1 MKVLITG
8 KNGLLAGRL
17 KEVLIAGKINC
28 TSISG
33 INMSMHIHDKYD
45 YIIHAASPNS
55 KDCNN
60 DQVTKNYLE
69 ESKRLIRV
77 AIQREV
83 KRFIFLSSTQVYNEL
98 KNDVLHENL
107 ELPESNNKYIKIK
120 KTIESFMLKEE
131 ISSKIQPIIL
141 RISNGYGAPVDRKS
155 KCWHLLAMDVC
166 KKAINEGQI
175 NLKTNGEG
183 YKDFIPIENICMSI
197 KNIISRDIDAG
208 IYNLVTGESIKVID
222 FVNKIKSLVEE
233 RTGSKIILNIN
244 KDDAVCIKKYIYD
257 NSKLTNILGQNKIN
271 HQDEIDRL
279 IKFCIK
285 NFD

>member
-1 MKVLITG
+1 MAAIGPDGSPEQPGTVQTKWFHGALTRSSQ
-8 KNGLLAGRL
+8 LS
-17 KEVLIAGKINC
+17 IA
-28 TSISG
+28 
-33 INMSMHIHDKYD
+33 
-45 YIIHAASPNS
+45 
-55 KDCNN
+55 NN
-60 DQVTKNYLE
+60 L
-69 ESKRLIRV
+69 
-77 AIQREV
+77 
-83 KRFIFLSSTQVYNEL
+83 
-98 KNDVLHENL
+98 
-107 ELPESNNKYIKIK
+107 
-120 KTIESFMLKEE
+120 
-131 ISSKIQPIIL
+131 
-141 RISNGYGAPVDRKS
+141 GAWRTPQ
-155 KCWHLLAMDVC
+155 
-166 KKAINEGQI
+166 KAINEGQI

-208 IYNLVTGESIKVID
+208 IYNLATGESIKVID

-279 IKFCIK
+279 IKFCIT